1 LAPIVV
7 NLNKTY
13 TNTLMCGEKVEAT
26 KTKVIQQERTIK
38 QDKG

>member
-1 LAPIVV
+1 
-7 NLNKTY
+7 
-13 TNTLMCGEKVEAT
+13 MCGEKVEAT